1 MKDESRQ
8 IKETQ
13 IGTSNI
19 ISTLCVYYNRFQ
31 TSALQQSK
39 VSLTWDETD
48 VRRRGTTMR
57 QISETEINETD
68 FTELL
73 ASTDEDEDDEV
84 DNVNEG
90 DDVTSAVSTKEK
102 RAERYRAL
110 VDTGTNVM
118 DDRCELEVTWQPGLQ
133 EITSERTVDQERS
146 TADLTP
152 WEKYLNRQK
161 KNQMERR
168 KKHKNVSETNETK
181 SIRSSINMT
190 VGFDDPF
197 FEDHDDTKSTT
208 LPNSQTKKR
217 SKKTKSK
224 LTEEEQRQQEELEL
238 LVTGGS
244 NKKAHF
250 SLKGILA
257 QENLKKK
264 LKKKRRM
271 QEQEPDDFQISLDD
285 PRFEVLF
292 TSNEYAVDPSNPRF
306 KNTKAMQA
314 VVEERRRK
322 RSLSSNHESI
332 PNSTTSVVSEDN
344 LHKVQRGKESLSLL
358 AQSVKAKTER
368 FLASKRQS

>member
-118 DDRCELEVTWQPGLQ
+118 DDRCELEVTWQPGL
-133 EITSERTVDQERS
+133 
-146 TADLTP
+146 LC
-152 WEKYLNRQK
+152 L
-161 KNQMERR
+161 
-168 KKHKNVSETNETK
+168 
-181 SIRSSINMT
+181 
-190 VGFDDPF
+190 
-197 FEDHDDTKSTT
+197 
-208 LPNSQTKKR
+208 
-217 SKKTKSK
+217 
-224 LTEEEQRQQEELEL
+224 
-238 LVTGGS
+238 
-244 NKKAHF
+244 
-250 SLKGILA
+250 GIPHA
-257 QENLKKK
+257 AN
-264 LKKKRRM
+264 
-271 QEQEPDDFQISLDD
+271 
-285 PRFEVLF
+285 
-292 TSNEYAVDPSNPRF
+292 
-306 KNTKAMQA
+306 
-314 VVEERRRK
+314 
-322 RSLSSNHESI
+322 
-332 PNSTTSVVSEDN
+332 
-344 LHKVQRGKESLSLL
+344 
-358 AQSVKAKTER
+358 
-368 FLASKRQS
+368 

>member
-133 EITSERTVDQERS
+133 EITSERTVDQGE
-146 TADLTP
+146 
-152 WEKYLNRQK
+152 
-161 KNQMERR
+161 
-168 KKHKNVSETNETK
+168 
-181 SIRSSINMT
+181 
-190 VGFDDPF
+190 F
-197 FEDHDDTKSTT
+197 FH
-208 LPNSQTKKR
+208 LC
-217 SKKTKSK
+217 
-224 LTEEEQRQQEELEL
+224 
-238 LVTGGS
+238 
-244 NKKAHF
+244 
-250 SLKGILA
+250 SL
-257 QENLKKK
+257 
-264 LKKKRRM
+264 
-271 QEQEPDDFQISLDD
+271 
-285 PRFEVLF
+285 
-292 TSNEYAVDPSNPRF
+292 
-306 KNTKAMQA
+306 
-314 VVEERRRK
+314 
-322 RSLSSNHESI
+322 
-332 PNSTTSVVSEDN
+332 
-344 LHKVQRGKESLSLL
+344 
-358 AQSVKAKTER
+358 
-368 FLASKRQS
+368 